1 MDWAGKDINLNLNQA
16 DLIEA
21 KILLE
26 DKLGVPKSWFAS
38 YGRQHIKDPA
48 TEAMYQ
54 TDLNALQQAGLGKSV
69 ARI

>member
-1 MDWAGKDINLNLNQA
+1 
-16 DLIEA
+16 LIEA